1 MDKAAKIFVVKVIVC
16 MFVSL
21 CFAGISM
28 AQEPKKLGPG
38 EIRKIVKKPDL
49 IVENI
54 QIRKIAQDPRIIKPG
69 ITPTVKVRHKV
80 QIIVRVKNKGGIEST
95 STAHSLTAEGRTR
108 RCGGAFKILVEWS
121 DNPLAG
127 FNYLGEAGI
136 SALNAGASRTSSFTQ
151 WVPFGAARK
160 YRATV
165 DHLEWIDEWDERN
178 NIGSA
183 GYIAR

>member
-1 MDKAAKIFVVKVIVC
+1 MDKAAKIFIVKVIVC

-21 CFAGISM
+21 CFARISM
-28 AQEPKKLGPG
+28 AQETKKFRP
-38 EIRKIVKKPDL
+38 EETRKIVKKADL

-54 QIRKIAQDPRIIKPG
+54 QIRKIAQDPRIVKPG
-69 ITPTVKVRHKV
+69 ITPEVKVRHKV
-80 QIIVRVKNKGGIEST
+80 QITVTVKNKGGINST
-95 STAHSLTAEGRTR
+95 STAHSLTAGGRKR

-136 SALNAGASRTSSFTQ
+136 SALDAGASKTSFFTQ
-151 WVPFGAARK
+151 WVRFGAARK
-160 YRATV
+160 YRVTA
-165 DHLEWIDEWDERN
+165 DHLDWISEWDERN

-183 GYIAR
+183 AYIAR